1 MKIVLVLE
9 VTVSRKK
16 SDAITIALF
25 DVELSKMGFRDN
37 VFWIKY
43 NISREKICVTNR
55 PALNVVREWLSIEL
69 LTCVR

>member
-43 NISREKICVTNR
+43 NISRE
-55 PALNVVREWLSIEL
+55 
-69 LTCVR
+69 